1 MTTDDRA
8 RGDEDLA
15 FFEAVA
21 DAFRKYPDVGGR
33 YALASLEQ
41 ETELGIDFSRQV
53 GVSRVEDRR
62 IITEFVDREAP
73 EDAPGPRSDHT
84 PRAAHMRLCIERDIH
99 GRCLMWIEA
108 PE

>member
-1 MTTDDRA
+1 MTTDDRV

-21 DAFRKYPDVGGR
+21 AAFRKYPEAQGR

-41 ETELGIDFSRQV
+41 EIELGIDFGRQV
-53 GVSRVEDRR
+53 GVSRVEGRR
-62 IITEFVDREAP
+62 IITEFEDRGTP
-73 EDAPGPRSDHT
+73 ESPG

-99 GRCLMWIEA
+99 GKRLMWIEA

>member
-1 MTTDDRA
+1 MTTDDRV
-8 RGDEDLA
+8 RSDEDLA

-21 DAFRKYPDVGGR
+21 DLFRKYPDAQGR

-41 ETELGIDFSRQV
+41 EIELGVDFSRQV
-53 GVSRVEDRR
+53 GISRVEDRR
-62 IITEFVDREAP
+62 IITEFVDREEA
-73 EDAPGPRSDHT
+73 EAAAG
-84 PRAAHMRLCIERDIH
+84 PRAARMRLCVKRDIH